1 MSTIDAQEIR
11 DLGQGETIVFSCCF
25 AGALNGA
32 TIATVESIAQYSGPG
47 TLAIGTST
55 INTSSA
61 VVVDGISQRQ
71 GTVVQIDI
79 EAQAPATASDTSKA
93 IAGDYRVDVLVNSSA
108 SPERI
113 KMRCWIRVT
122 A

>member
-1 MSTIDAQEIR
+1 MSTIDTQEIR

-25 AGALNGA
+25 GGALNGA
-32 TIATVESIAQYSGPG
+32 TIATVESITQHSGPG

-55 INTSSA
+55 INDSSA
-61 VVVDGISQRQ
+61 VSVDGISQRQ
-71 GTVVQIDI
+71 GTVAQVDI
-79 EAQAPATASDTSKA
+79 TAQTPSGAGDTAKA
-93 IAGDYRVDVLVNSSA
+93 IAGVYRVDVLINSSA

>member
-32 TIATVESIAQYSGPG
+32 TIATVESITQYSGPG
-47 TLAIGTST
+47 TLAIGAST
-55 INTSSA
+55 INDSSA
-61 VVVDGISQRQ
+61 VSVDGISQRQ
-71 GTVVQIDI
+71 GTVVQVDI
-79 EAQAPATASDTSKA
+79 EAQTPTGSNDISKA
-93 IAGDYRVDVLVNSSA
+93 IAGDYRVDVVINSSA
-108 SPERI
+108 NPERI